1 MKVKLLVATD
11 FRGASHKKGDV
22 LDIPDGLAN
31 KMFLNS
37 KAEKFSGEVKET
49 QPGKSLDKM
58 NKAELI
64 DYANSIGLEIDE
76 GLNKKPLLEFI
87 ETNL

>member
-1 MKVKLLVATD
+1 MRVKLLVATD

-22 LDIPDGLAN
+22 LDVPNGLAN

-37 KAEKFSGEVKET
+37 KAEKFSGEIKEAL
-49 QPGKSLDKM
+49 PGKSLDKM

-64 DYANSIGLEIDE
+64 DYADSIGLEVDE
-76 GLNKKPLLEFI
+76 NLNKKPLLEFI
-87 ETNL
+87 EANQ